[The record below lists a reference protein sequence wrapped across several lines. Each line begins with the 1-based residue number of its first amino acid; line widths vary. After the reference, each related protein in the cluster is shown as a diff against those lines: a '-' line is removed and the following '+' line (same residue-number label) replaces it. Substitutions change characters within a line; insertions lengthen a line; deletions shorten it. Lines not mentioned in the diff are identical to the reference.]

1 MKERFKQVEL
11 RIDGTL
17 NFSYIKEQ
25 KKHWWSKWNVVM
37 DGDKPLYFH
46 TLPEGVQAVNEAPR
60 HKIDRY
66 STPWV
71 YPIKSSPLPPPTPA
85 QLWQP
90 IIPTA
95 FPKGDADVRSS
106 MVDMIRNADEIY
118 VGIKQ
123 DGVFYLAY
131 EACSLESLHD
141 LKGLTEEDDDNG
153 DE

>member
-11 RIDGTL
+11 HIDGTL

-25 KKHWWSKWNVVM
+25 KKHWWSKWDIVM

-60 HKIDRY
+60 HKIDRDC
-66 STPWV
+66 SPWL
-71 YPIKSSPLPPPTPA
+71 YPIKPSPLPPTPA
-85 QLWQP
+85 QLWKP
-90 IIPTA
+90 IIPTS
-95 FPKGDADVRSS
+95 FPKGDADIRSS

-141 LKGLTEEDDDNG
+141 LMDLKEDDDNE